1 LAKGIP
7 DIHITNPLKENQFYL
22 GIRQEGKTNLLAYHL
37 SLTRCPYTVFD
48 TVGALSGMLRPLCP
62 MTQKIVN
69 PTGYSREARLQLFHN
84 VCTSVMTEGN
94 QLFVLDEAHQFCD
107 KRWIDP
113 SLADVVTLGGNKNV
127 AFVGTS
133 QTVRQVS
140 NVILGNTRHFWV
152 MRTFLK
158 PDVDWLSCFIP
169 KEYVLMS
176 KDLPPHGYIYYVLG
190 GKPLICSAVKKM
202 SLF

>member
-1 LAKGIP
+1 MPKGVP
-7 DIHITNPLKENQFYL
+7 DIHITNPLKENQIYL

-37 SLTRCPYTVFD
+37 SLTGCPYTIFD
-48 TVGALSGMLRPLCP
+48 TVGALRTMLKPRYPP
-62 MTQKIVN
+62 VQKIVN
-69 PTGYSREARLQLFHN
+69 PTGLKPDERLQLFHR
-84 VCTSVMTEGN
+84 VCNSVMIRGN
-94 QLFVLDEAHQFCD
+94 QLLVVDEVHQFCD

-113 SLADVVTLGGNKNV
+113 LLSDIVTLGGNRNV
-127 AFVGTS
+127 AFIGTS

-169 KEYVLMS
+169 KEYVQLS
-176 KDLPPHGYIYYVLG
+176 KDLPPHGYIYYMLG
-190 GKPLICSAVKKM
+190 GKPLVCKAVKKM
-202 SLF
+202 TL